1 MYIPLCDEK
10 NRNMFHPYPLSR
22 YKYSRNP
29 EDIIM
34 KHSALIVATLA
45 GLFSFGAMASTSAP
59 AVSATHSG
67 ITATKADNHAK
78 TVKHEAKVKNE
89 KGKKAKKVKEEKQSA
104 I

>member
-1 MYIPLCDEK
+1 
-10 NRNMFHPYPLSR
+10 
-22 YKYSRNP
+22 
-29 EDIIM
+29 M

-59 AVSATHSG
+59 AVSAAHSG
-67 ITATKADNHAK
+67 ITATKADGHAK